1 MELAMTD
8 ISEKLDAR
16 GMNCPLPIL
25 RTRKAINQLASGQVL
40 EVTAT
45 DPGSLKDMASFC
57 SQTGNRLLSS
67 NAADSC
73 FVFLIEKV

>member
-1 MELAMTD
+1 MTAVA
-8 ISEKLDAR
+8 ERLDAR
-16 GMNCPLPIL
+16 GLNCPLPIL

-45 DPGSLKDMASFC
+45 DPGSLKDMESFC

-67 NAADSC
+67 NETGNC
-73 FVFLIEKV
+73 FVFLIEKA